1 MKIRKLHLKN
11 YKVFDDLELDFTDEN
26 GETLN
31 EIVIAG
37 VNGSGKTTV
46 LEFIRDTLTKKPNDN
61 EDSYAL
67 YSFPDAD
74 MAYVFSHFM
83 NDNKIYNKIYKRFKY
98 FYNKKNEN
106 LVKVKIVQGE
116 GTSENGSSKISP
128 DSNYDIS
135 KINLLNKAVFRPS
148 NDRITG
154 ESAEMILIVSFH
166 EHKDEMKE
174 LIIKKIRKEVFSNLD
189 VPSGKIVKAEIK
201 SLNHVFSDL
210 QLNSQFVYIDDDN
223 LIFESIND
231 KKIYYEDLS
240 NGEKF
245 IYFMGLMLQKYK
257 INNSIIIIDEPEDS
271 LHPTWQ
277 QQILKF
283 YSNIGENNQVI
294 LATHSPHII
303 GSAKPE
309 SVFLLK
315 PENGKIN
322 VYHPRYAKGHSANY
336 VLSEIMETNPRENRI
351 GKMVDEYLRLIEKGM
366 HETERG
372 KELWQELEKLDTN
385 SNERGRIRLALRRL
399 EVIGK

>member
-46 LEFIRDTLTKKPNDN
+46 LEFIRDFLAVKKIDISNFEVELELN
-61 EDSYAL
+61 EG
-67 YSFPDAD
+67 
-74 MAYVFSHFM
+74 
-83 NDNKIYNKIYKRFKY
+83 DNKRFHYTESYRKHYTWIESNDEGKI
-98 FYNKKNEN
+98 
-106 LVKVKIVQGE
+106 L
-116 GTSENGSSKISP
+116 
-128 DSNYDIS
+128 
-135 KINLLNKAVFRPS
+135 KINPNMGGMSYSLGQLPPLKEYVDELPIIIYRHS
-148 NDRITG
+148 NDRFSND
-154 ESAEMILIVSFH
+154 EVSNIKEISFYS
-166 EHKDEMKE
+166 HKNEMKD
-174 LIIKKIRKEVFSNLD
+174 IILKPIKNKVFENKEQPPKKVIED
-189 VPSGKIVKAEIK
+189 EIK
-201 SLNHVFSDL
+201 SINKVFKDIK
-210 QLNSQFVYIDDDN
+210 LNSKFIDINDSE
-223 LIFESIND
+223 LIFESLNG
-231 KKIYYEDLS
+231 KKIHFEDLS

-245 IYFMGLMLQKYK
+245 VYFMGFMLKRK
-257 INNSIIIIDEPEDS
+257 NINNSMIIIDEPEDS

-303 GSAKPE
+303 GSAKSE

-315 PENGKIN
+315 PENGKIKA
-322 VYHPRYAKGHSANY
+322 YHPRYAKGHSVNY
-336 VLSEIMETNPRENRI
+336 ILSEIMETNPRENRI
-351 GKMVDEYLRLIEKGM
+351 GKMVDEYLRLIERGM

-372 KELWQELEKLDTN
+372 KELWQELEKLDPN

-399 EVIGK
+399 EAIGK

>member
-46 LEFIRDTLTKKPNDN
+46 LEFIRDTLAKKPNDN
-61 EDSYAL
+61 EENYAL
-67 YSFPDAD
+67 FSFPDAD
-74 MAYVFSHFM
+74 TAYAFSYLMDDDTIDNLNGYHFSYFH
-83 NDNKIYNKIYKRFKY
+83 NKRTP
-98 FYNKKNEN
+98 N
-106 LVKVKIVQGE
+106 LVEVRIMKGVGIPENVSVTRPVPNSDYKLPPTLDRAIFRPANNNNEVIDKALLFTVSLNAHKEEMERYIIKHIRNQVFNNGDIPSGHIVEQE
-116 GTSENGSSKISP
+116 
-128 DSNYDIS
+128 
-135 KINLLNKAVFRPS
+135 INLLNKIFEGIKINSRLVHL
-148 NDRITG
+148 ND
-154 ESAEMILIVSFH
+154 
-166 EHKDEMKE
+166 D
-174 LIIKKIRKEVFSNLD
+174 
-189 VPSGKIVKAEIK
+189 
-201 SLNHVFSDL
+201 
-210 QLNSQFVYIDDDN
+210 Q
-223 LIFESIND
+223 LIFESSNGNRISFD
-231 KKIYYEDLS
+231 DLS
-240 NGEKF
+240 SGEKRLYFLGF
-245 IYFMGLMLQKYK
+245 ILKNLN
-257 INNSIIIIDEPEDS
+257 INNSMIIIDEPEDS

-322 VYHPRYAKGHSANY
+322 AYHPQYAKGHSVNY

-366 HETERG
+366 HETEGG
-372 KELWQELEKLDTN
+372 KELWEELKKIDPN

-399 EVIGK
+399 EAIGK

>member
-11 YKVFDDLELDFTDEN
+11 YKVFDDLELDFTDKN

-61 EDSYAL
+61 EENYAL
-67 YSFPDAD
+67 YSFADAD
-74 MAYVFSHFM
+74 TAYMFSHFM
-83 NDNKIYNKIYKRFKY
+83 NDNKVFNKIYKRFKY
-98 FYNKKNEN
+98 IYNKENEN
-106 LVKVKIVQGE
+106 FVKIKIVQGE
-116 GTSENGSSKISP
+116 GVSENDLSKVSPDLNYDASKI
-128 DSNYDIS
+128 
-135 KINLLNKAVFRPS
+135 KLLNKAIFRPA
-148 NDRITG
+148 NDRIVG
-154 ESAEMILIVSFH
+154 EHGEMILIVSFH
-166 EHKDEMKE
+166 EHKDEMKD
-174 LIIKKIRKEVFSNLD
+174 LIIRQIRNEVFNNLD
-189 VPSGKIVKAEIK
+189 VPSGKIVKAEIE
-201 SLNHVFSDL
+201 SLNHVFNNL
-210 QLNSQFVYIDDDN
+210 KLNSRFVYIDDDN
-223 LIFESIND
+223 LIFESING

-245 IYFMGLMLQKYK
+245 IYFMGLILQKYH

-283 YSNIGENNQVI
+283 YSNIGENNQII

-322 VYHPRYAKGHSANY
+322 VYHPRYAEGHSVNY

-366 HETERG
+366 HETEGG
-372 KELWQELEKLDTN
+372 KELWKELKELDPN

-399 EVIGK
+399 EAIGK